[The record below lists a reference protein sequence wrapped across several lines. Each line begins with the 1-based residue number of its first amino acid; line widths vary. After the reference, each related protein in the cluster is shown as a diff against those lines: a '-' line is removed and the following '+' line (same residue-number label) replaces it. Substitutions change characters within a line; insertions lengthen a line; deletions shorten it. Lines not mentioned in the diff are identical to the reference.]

1 MDLTALKQQLNITFD
16 HDDVLLQRLLD
27 VAIAHTKSLC
37 GDRYYTGAS
46 GLVPVTPIQQA
57 TLMLA
62 AHLYENR
69 ETSVYGTGT
78 ISTVP
83 LGYYDFIAPYREWA
97 F

>member
-1 MDLTALKQQLNITFD
+1 MELADLKAQLNITFD
-16 HDDVLLQRLLD
+16 QDDTLLQRLLD
-27 VAIAHTKSLC
+27 VATVHTEGFC
-37 GDRYYTGAS
+37 GEDGFPDP
-46 GLVPVTPIQQA
+46 VPAPLQQA

-83 LGYYDFIAPYREWA
+83 LGFFDLIAPYRAWV